1 VGAWCLRLSSSNS
14 HATYFA
20 HSMSNEKA
28 PDVEQAPAPELEMDV
43 EEPLKQQQP
52 PMQEGV
58 RLAEAVTLSWTKTS
72 LTIIYIW

>member
-1 VGAWCLRLSSSNS
+1 
-14 HATYFA
+14 
-20 HSMSNEKA
+20 MSNEKA
-28 PDVEQAPAPELEMDV
+28 PDVEQTPAPEAEMDA
-43 EEPLKQQQP
+43 EEPLKEQLP